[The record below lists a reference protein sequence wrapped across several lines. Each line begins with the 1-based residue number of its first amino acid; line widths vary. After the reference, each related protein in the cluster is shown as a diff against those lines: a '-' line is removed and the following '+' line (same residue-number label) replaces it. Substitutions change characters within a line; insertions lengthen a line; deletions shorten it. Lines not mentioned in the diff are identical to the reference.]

1 MKKKAT
7 TPFGVFLILISAALT
22 SVAQFTWKLAAA
34 FSGPQKYLVMLLG
47 FALFVVTGFFMVIGY
62 RFGELSVLQPIL
74 SLGFVF
80 SLILGKLFLHEVH
93 SVTKYVGIFLILAG
107 VFFISQSKTEQT
119 QMPV

>member
-7 TPFGVFLILISAALT
+7 SPLGVFLILISAALT
-22 SVAQFTWKLAAA
+22 SVAQFTWKLAA
-34 FSGPQKYLVMLLG
+34 SYDGPKKYIVMLIG
-47 FALFVVTGFFMVIGY
+47 FALFVGDGFFMVIAY

-80 SLILGKLFLHEVH
+80 SLILGKLFLNEVH

>member
-7 TPFGVFLILISAALT
+7 SPLGVFLILISAALT
-22 SVAQFTWKLAAA
+22 SVAKFTWKLAA
-34 FSGPQKYLVMLLG
+34 SYDGPKKYIVMLIG
-47 FALFVVTGFFMVIGY
+47 FALFVGDGFFMVIAY

-80 SLILGKLFLHEVH
+80 SLILGKLFLNEVH